1 MLRNVFLKSLRDL
14 GRAFFW
20 WSLGLVGLVALM
32 VSVYPSVRDNEAL
45 NKLVND
51 YPAALKGFVAFGG
64 EIDYVSAAGYL
75 GSELFSLMVPL
86 LLLVA
91 AIGAGA
97 RAIAGEEERGTL
109 DLLLAHPMSRRRVA
123 LEKLA
128 ALIAEIVGLGI
139 VLFAALEVGSR
150 AVALSTSPPRTWLPR
165 RRLLFCSRS
174 LLGAS
179 PFSSERQ
186 PVTEGGPQASLRP
199 WLSPLMSSTDWL
211 PSSMRLSPYRR
222 SRSSTTTRRATRCAR
237 VSQRA
242 MSAFSLESPFSP
254 RCSPC
259 SPSTGA
265 ISPHEA
271 RIPLTCR

>member
-51 YPAALKGFVAFGG
+51 YPAALKGTVAFGG

-91 AIGAGA
+91 AIGARA

-109 DLLLAHPMSRRRVA
+109 DLLLAHPMSRRRVV

-128 ALIAEIVGLGI
+128 ALIAELVGLGI

-150 AVALSTSPPRTWLPR
+150 AVALDISASHLAAATAAAV
-165 RRLLFCSRS
+165 LLAISF
-174 LLGAS
+174 GGVA
-179 PFSSERQ
+179 FSSERQ

-242 MSAFSLESPFSP
+242 MSAFPLESPFSP

-265 ISPHEA
+265 ISPLEA
-271 RIPLTCR
+271 RFPLTCR